1 MFISI
6 SSSTIQP
13 NNVAFP
19 AYSLLYSYIDTNI
32 SAAVG
37 YLRRWFFPTV
47 LFLGWKNKKVFL
59 PAAYFCQS
67 ATICMWTVKHLHETP
82 SWLRARLHD
91 VTPSFVWG
99 RNKSDNRGRSE
110 SSKSMWRW
118 FKMQWVYDNSEQQIN
133 AEGQGLRWREN
144 RQKQRQWR
152 SSGLET
158 SFATEDKTHLTLMP
172 LIGTSLHAPPPVLV
186 YVCRHTHIYIY
197 IIVYLHLGL
206 RITCPNRSQGKTF
219 ICRTFPEM
227 ISSSFQVAAIFLKC
241 F

>member
-133 AEGQGLRWREN
+133 AEHKVCVEERTDRNSGSGDPVALKHHLQ
-144 RQKQRQWR
+144 QKIKP
-152 SSGLET
+152 T
-158 SFATEDKTHLTLMP
+158 
-172 LIGTSLHAPPPVLV
+172 
-186 YVCRHTHIYIY
+186 
-197 IIVYLHLGL
+197 
-206 RITCPNRSQGKTF
+206 
-219 ICRTFPEM
+219 
-227 ISSSFQVAAIFLKC
+227 
-241 F
+241 